1 MMRSTYRGIVL
12 VLLCVG
18 VAIVA
23 TGCGASGKRKGA
35 PDSTNTAAE
44 DDRLTI
50 AIAGMVTPE
59 EGLEYYGA
67 LSEYVGRKVG
77 KQVRLVHKTDYAQ
90 VNEMLEAGSID
101 VAFVCSGPYATGHD
115 SFGLKLVAAPV
126 VNGQPAYYCYIIA
139 AKSSEATSLASLR
152 GKVFAFADPDSNT
165 GCLVPTF
172 MLAEKG
178 ETPESF
184 FSETFFTYS
193 HDNSIKAVA
202 SGEAA
207 GAAVDSLIWD
217 YADATDPRFTSKT
230 RVVERSEPF
239 AIPPVV
245 ARPDLDA
252 ELFAAVREAF
262 TTAHEDP
269 EGKALLDKMR
279 IERFV
284 TIEDSA
290 YDSIRRMNE
299 RVKNEPGD

>member
-1 MMRSTYRGIVL
+1 MLRS
-12 VLLCVG
+12 LCRALALTLFCTGTVSL
-18 VAIVA
+18 AL
-23 TGCGASGKRKGA
+23 GCGGSSRRSGG
-35 PDSTNTAAE
+35 SGETGSGE

-67 LSEYVGRKVG
+67 LSEYVGSKVG
-77 KQVRLVHKTDYAQ
+77 KEVRLIHKTDYAK

-101 VAFVCSGPYATGHD
+101 IAFVCSGPYVTGHEE
-115 SFGLKLVAAPV
+115 FGLKLIAAPV
-126 VNGQPAYYCYIIA
+126 VNGQPAYYSYIIVPR
-139 AKSSEATSLASLR
+139 SSEATSLASLR

-172 MLAEKG
+172 MLAEMG

-184 FSETFFTYS
+184 FGETFFTYS

-202 SGEAA
+202 SGEAE

-217 YADATDPRFTSKT
+217 YADATDPAFTSKT
-230 RVVERSEPF
+230 KVVERSESF

-245 ARPDLDA
+245 ARPDLDDD
-252 ELFAAVREAF
+252 LFAAVREAF
-262 TTAHEDP
+262 ITAHEDP
-269 EGKALLDKMR
+269 EGKALLDKMK

-290 YDSIRRMNE
+290 YDSIREMAE
-299 RVKNEPGD
+299 RVK